1 MQNDPCPPSGLYP
14 DLLGDSWARL
24 HRAVQSLHDTTTPVR
39 AVGVFRVRRGSNRL
53 ARALAWLARLPKAQE
68 AVAIELWVTPR
79 ADGEEWR
86 RSFAG
91 RPLVSRQAARR
102 DGLLAE
108 RMGGV
113 ETRFRLAV
121 ADGALSYQ
129 TVSAALCLG
138 PLRVPL
144 PRWVRPRATA
154 WERPAGQKDQLSISV
169 EVYLPGLGLLIA
181 YEGTLTIQA
190 PG

>member
-1 MQNDPCPPSGLYP
+1 M
-14 DLLGDSWARL
+14 LGESWAHL
-24 HRAVQSLHDTTTPVR
+24 HRAVQSLHETTTPVR
-39 AVGVFRVRRGSNRL
+39 AIGIFRVRHGSSRL
-53 ARALAWLARLPKAQE
+53 ARALAWLARLPRAEE
-68 AVAIELWVTPR
+68 AVAIELQVTPR
-79 ADGEEWR
+79 TGGEEWR

-113 ETRFRLAV
+113 ETRFRRAV

-138 PLRVPL
+138 PLRIPL

-154 WERPAGQKDQLSISV
+154 WERPAGDKDQLSISV
-169 EVYLPGLGLLIA
+169 EVCLPGLGLLIA
-181 YEGTLTIQA
+181 YEGTLTVQA